1 LACQQGDLKAVQ
13 LWKNNHSQEQLPL
26 DDNFGKFPIH
36 YAAENGHAE
45 VVDYLA
51 TWFGYDVN
59 EKTVPTL
66 LTKIPEQKTAMH
78 FAAEKN
84 HINVFRVLLKHGGNA
99 FETDQNG
106 KSPLDIA
113 KEDGNKGYPLLIK
126 VIQKHYSQKGQ

>member
-1 LACQQGDLKAVQ
+1 MACQQGDLKAVQ
-13 LWKNNHSQEQLPL
+13 LWKDKLAQEKLPRYDSL
-26 DDNFGKFPIH
+26 GKFPIH

-66 LTKIPEQKTAMH
+66 LTKIPEQKTALH

-84 HINVFRVLLKHGGNA
+84 HINVFRVLLKHGGNV

-106 KSPLDIA
+106 KTPIEIA
-113 KEDGNKGYPLLIK
+113 KEDFKEEYWKITEM
-126 VIQKHYSQKGQ
+126 IQKHYSG